1 MADKIKIIS
10 TEEGFS
16 EINAEWD
23 AIAEGNSNYL
33 PFCCHDW
40 FVLWNK
46 NFINKNE
53 LLVLKFDNNDAAALI
68 VPLRKVTDKYRRLV
82 IDKLELI
89 GNVYSPVRCLL
100 LDQNQ
105 DSKAIGSL
113 FTYLF
118 EQNKTWDILD
128 LSTLPEEGGLI
139 EQITGEL
146 KKESIPFK
154 EYLCF
159 GDWYQD
165 DIACSGNEY
174 LMRLPE
180 KMRKDINYCK
190 RRLEREGDLEIKV
203 ITLNN
208 DLDYYMDLYYDVYSR
223 SWQQQEKIGP
233 TFHRDLASMAVNR
246 GWLRLG
252 FLFYNGIPL
261 AAQFWLVANGTAFIL
276 KTVYDQDYKKHS
288 PGKILTSEMFK
299 YVIDIDKVTTI
310 DYVQGDEGY
319 KKDWTP
325 KRRERKGILVYN
337 NTLKGRYLSLLDTK
351 IAPFVN
357 SNSVL
362 SKFKRPL
369 GQHIRQ

>member
-1 MADKIKIIS
+1 MSITILSDMS
-10 TEEGFS
+10 GFY
-16 EINAEWD
+16 NLKPEWD
-23 AIAEGNSNYL
+23 EISADYTKL
-33 PFCCHDW
+33 YPFYCHDW
-40 FVLWNK
+40 YRIWLD
-46 NFINKNE
+46 NFCHNE
-53 LLVLKFDNNDAAALI
+53 GFKIVKLCQDEKTTAL
-68 VPLRKVTDKYRRLV
+68 VPLLQYGVKYRRV
-82 IDKLELI
+82 NIEKLELI
-89 GNVYSPVRCLL
+89 GNVYSPVRSLL
-100 LDQNQ
+100 VNKEYSFAIKSFLD
-105 DSKAIGSL
+105 
-113 FTYLF
+113 YLLQF
-118 EQNKTWDILD
+118 HDAWDLLD
-128 LSTLPEEGGLI
+128 LSTLPEESGLV
-139 EQITGEL
+139 ELITSEL

-165 DIACSGNEY
+165 DIGCSGDAY
-174 LMRLPE
+174 LLRLPE

-190 RRLEREGDLEIKV
+190 RRLEREGNLEIKI
-203 ITLNN
+203 ITLND
-208 DLDYYMDLYYDVYSR
+208 DLDHYMDLYYDVYSR

-261 AAQFWLVANGTAFIL
+261 ATQYWLVANGTAFIL
-276 KTVYDQDYKKHS
+276 KTVYDQNYKKHS
-288 PGKILTSEMFK
+288 PGKILTAEMFK

-337 NTLKGRYLSLLDTK
+337 NTIKGRYLSLLDTK
-351 IAPFVN
+351 IVPFVN
-357 SNSVL
+357 SNSFL

-369 GQHIRQ
+369 GQHIR